1 MSVLTD
7 IWRQMVQRRLWPVA
21 VLLIAA
27 LVAVPLLLAKDPEP
41 TVEAAAPAPANAAPE
56 AVELADSIV
65 TATTTSSRSPGRDV
79 LGKERDIFKST
90 AKQPKAEKSQDTEPS
105 APGDAEQPADT
116 GGSSDGGSGGGTAD
130 PQPAPGPAPTTPA
143 EPAPK
148 PKVYPQH
155 SLKVRFS
162 GTEGGAKGYLPPDTA
177 LPSTANPL
185 LVYVGLL
192 EDEKTAVFLVDSTIQ
207 AVGDGECHP
216 TPESCETVRMQEGDT
231 MFFDV
236 VDPGT
241 GESGEQYQLDLLDI
255 YKKKGARSSK
265 ARRTAAFASAASTA
279 GPATAALGQVGPSLL
294 SLGRTG

>member
-7 IWRQMVQRRLWPVA
+7 IWRQMVRRRLWPVA

-27 LVAVPLLLAKDPEP
+27 LAAVPLLLAKDPEP

-56 AVELADSIV
+56 EVDFSESIV

-90 AKQPKAEKSQDTEPS
+90 AKKPKAEKSQDTETP
-105 APGDAEQPADT
+105 APDGADTPADT
-116 GGSSDGGSGGGTAD
+116 GGSSGGGGATD
-130 PQPAPGPAPTTPA
+130 PQPAPAPDPTTPA

-148 PKVYPQH
+148 PKPTYPQH

-162 GTEGGAKGYLPPDTA
+162 GAEDGAKGYLPRDTA

-192 EDEKTAVFLVDSTIQ
+192 EDEKTAVFLVDSTVQ

-236 VDPGT
+236 VDPATGT
-241 GESGEQYQLDLLDI
+241 TGEQYQLDLLDI
-255 YKKKGARSSK
+255 YKKKGARGSK
-265 ARRTAAFASAASTA
+265 ARRTAALASAASMA
-279 GPATAALGQVGPSLL
+279 GPATAAVGQVGSSLL